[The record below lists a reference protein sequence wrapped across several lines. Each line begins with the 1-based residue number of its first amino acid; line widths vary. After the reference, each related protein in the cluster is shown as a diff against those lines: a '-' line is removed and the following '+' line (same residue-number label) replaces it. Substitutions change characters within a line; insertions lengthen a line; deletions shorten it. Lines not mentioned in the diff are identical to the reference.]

1 MQDNKPHD
9 EALEPEEATDLSV
22 IHEPPQ
28 YKGPGDEAFN
38 AYVLEPS
45 AQNLNRVVEIM
56 QPTIRQ
62 SLASF
67 NAANDPVLQV
77 SARALAANAVKDFDP
92 SRGANLAT
100 HISSRLQQL
109 RRKRREVQSP
119 ARMPERLQLAAYQIH
134 EGELELEDKLGREPD
149 VNELSDHLQMG
160 VDLIEK
166 VRKQNR
172 PVVHEG
178 AAQAALGDSALT
190 FNLPDHMDEA
200 VEYVYMDEDYIGK
213 KILEHRGGY
222 GGAEVLGVEEIAQRF
237 NISPSMVSRRAN
249 ELALKIQELED
260 AIAETS

>member
-1 MQDNKPHD
+1 MS
-9 EALEPEEATDLSV
+9 EESELHPGEQTDLEV
-22 IHEPPQ
+22 VEQPPQ
-28 YKGPGDEAFN
+28 YVGPGDEAFN
-38 AYVLEPS
+38 NYVLDPS
-45 AQNLNRVVEIM
+45 QTNLNAVVGAM

-67 NAANDPVLQV
+67 NASSDPVLQM
-77 SARALAANAVKDFDP
+77 SARAVAANAVKNFDP

-172 PVVHEG
+172 PVVHES
-178 AAQAALGDSALT
+178 AAHAAMGDSAIS
-190 FNLPDHMDEA
+190 FELPDHMDEA

-222 GGAEVLGVEEIAQRF
+222 GGAEVLGVNEIAQRF

-260 AIAETS
+260 AITETG